1 MHPQELIIHAQNE
14 YDEWFDFDVNLRVSE
29 EAQTVR
35 SDKKNIQA
43 LSLQNICT
51 LNGSWNQKSQYS

>member
-43 LSLQNICT
+43 LSLQNLCT
-51 LNGSWNQKSQYS
+51 LNGSWNKKSQYS